1 MENKM
6 IEIEQ
11 MKSDLTQF
19 VENNSALLP
28 NNPFESKQ
36 ALNDYFTMAKVLSQS
51 TMVPQSYQG
60 NPSNCLI
67 ALEQAA
73 RMNCSP
79 LMVMQQL
86 YVVKGKPSWSGQA
99 CSMIVNGC
107 GLFDN
112 VKLNYVGERGKD
124 SWGAYVSAIR
134 KDDRQEVI
142 GTTVDIAMAKSEGWI
157 SNSKW
162 KSMPE
167 QMLGYRAY
175 AFFARLHC
183 PNALSGF
190 HTEGE
195 IEDIEN
201 NRKNKSNMTEL
212 LQQEEN
218 KDKSKKGDNNDL
230 QGNNQQ

>member
-1 MENKM
+1 MEN
-6 IEIEQ
+6 EVVVVNE
-11 MKSDLTQF
+11 
-19 VENNSALLP
+19 VENTQLAEAVEDKARLLP

-36 ALNDYFTMAKVLSQS
+36 ALNDYFTMAQVLAKS

-60 NPSNCLI
+60 NTSNCLI

-107 GLFDN
+107 GLFEK
-112 VKLNYVGERGKD
+112 VKLNYVGEKGKD
-124 SWGAYVSAIR
+124 SWGAYVSAVR
-134 KDDRQEVI
+134 KEDGQEVV
-142 GTTVDIAMAKSEGWI
+142 GTTVDMAMAKSEGWT
-157 SNSKW
+157 SNAKW
-162 KSMPE
+162 KSMTE

-190 HTEGE
+190 HVEGE
-195 IEDIEN
+195 VEDIEA
-201 NRKNKSNMTEL
+201 NRKKNSALNQL
-212 LQQEEN
+212 LKEN
-218 KDKSKKGDNNDL
+218 K
-230 QGNNQQ
+230 

>member
-1 MENKM
+1 MEN
-6 IEIEQ
+6 EVVVVNE
-11 MKSDLTQF
+11 T
-19 VENNSALLP
+19 VENTQLAEVVEDKSKLLP

-36 ALNDYFTMAKVLSQS
+36 ALNDYYTMAQVLAKS

-60 NPSNCLI
+60 NVSNCVI

-107 GLFDN
+107 GLFEK
-112 VKLNYVGERGKD
+112 VKLNYVGEKGKD

-134 KDDRQEVI
+134 KEDGEEVI
-142 GTTVDIAMAKSEGWI
+142 GTTVDMAMAKSEGWT
-157 SNSKW
+157 SNTKW
-162 KSMPE
+162 KSMTE

-190 HTEGE
+190 HVEGE
-195 IEDIEN
+195 VDDIEA
-201 NRKNKSNMTEL
+201 NRKHNSMLNKL
-212 LQQEEN
+212 LKEN
-218 KDKSKKGDNNDL
+218 
-230 QGNNQQ
+230 

>member
-1 MENKM
+1 MN
-6 IEIEQ
+6 EIVEKEE
-11 MKSDLTQF
+11 KSELAEVVDEK
-19 VENNSALLP
+19 VSLLP

-36 ALNDYFTMAKVLSQS
+36 ALNDYFTMANVLSKS
-51 TMVPQSYQG
+51 TMVPQTYQG

-107 GLFDN
+107 GLFKS
-112 VKLNYVGERGKD
+112 VKLNYVGERGKETY
-124 SWGAYVSAIR
+124 GAYVSAIR
-134 KDDRQEVI
+134 KEDNAEVI
-142 GTTVDIAMAKSEGWI
+142 GTTITMAMAKAEGWL
-157 SNSKW
+157 SNPKW

-190 HTEGE
+190 STEGE
-195 IEDIEN
+195 IEDIEA
-201 NRKNKSNMTEL
+201 NRNKSTAAQKMTAL
-212 LQQEEN
+212 LKDAEKEERE
-218 KDKSKKGDNNDL
+218 
-230 QGNNQQ
+230 

>member
-1 MENKM
+1 MAENEVMVPEKQETELAQVVENK
-6 IEIEQ
+6 
-11 MKSDLTQF
+11 T
-19 VENNSALLP
+19 ALLP

-79 LMVMQQL
+79 LLIMQQL
-86 YVVKGKPSWSGQA
+86 YIVKGKPVWSGQA

-107 GLFDN
+107 GLFEK
-112 VKLNYVGERGKD
+112 VLLNYVGKKGTD
-124 SWGAYVSAIR
+124 DFGAFVSAIR
-134 KDDRQEVI
+134 KEDGEEVI
-142 GTTVDIAMAKSEGWI
+142 GTTVTIGMAKAEGWLT
-157 SNSKW
+157 NTKW

-175 AFFARLHC
+175 SFFARLHC

-190 HTEGE
+190 QSEGE
-195 IEDIEN
+195 VEDIEASH
-201 NRKNKSNMTEL
+201 KKKSVL
-212 LQQEEN
+212 
-218 KDKSKKGDNNDL
+218 NDL
-230 QGNNQQ
+230 LRGEIDDGK

>member
-1 MENKM
+1 MAEETVVVTEQTEVAVAEEKKMVAAVDNKA
-6 IEIEQ
+6 Q
-11 MKSDLTQF
+11 M
-19 VENNSALLP
+19 LP
-28 NNPFESKQ
+28 HNPFESKQ
-36 ALNDYFTMAKVLSQS
+36 SLADYFSMAKVLAASS
-51 TMVPQSYQG
+51 MVPQSYQG

-107 GLFDN
+107 GLFEN
-112 VKLNYVGERGKD
+112 VLLNYVGEPGKD
-124 SWGAYVSAIR
+124 NRGAYVSATR
-134 KDDRQEVI
+134 KADGAQIV
-142 GTTVDIAMAKSEGWI
+142 GTTVDMAMAKGEGWT
-157 SNSKW
+157 SNTKW
-162 KSMPE
+162 KTMTD

-190 HTEGE
+190 ATEGE
-195 IEDIEN
+195 IEDIEASK
-201 NRKNKSNMTEL
+201 KNKTVLGGLFEG
-212 LQQEEN
+212 EA
-218 KDKSKKGDNNDL
+218 
-230 QGNNQQ
+230 

>member
-1 MENKM
+1 MAN
-6 IEIEQ
+6 EIV
-11 MKSDLTQF
+11 
-19 VENNSALLP
+19 VENTKSEMVQMVEKKAETLP
-28 NNPFESKQ
+28 MNPFESKQ
-36 ALNDYFTMAKVLSQS
+36 ALNDYFKMAQMLSQS

-107 GLFDN
+107 GLFEN
-112 VKLNYVGERGKD
+112 VKLNYVGEKGKEN
-124 SWGAYVSAIR
+124 WGAFVSATR
-134 KDDRQEVI
+134 KVDGEEIV
-142 GTTVDIAMAKSEGWI
+142 GTTVDMAMAKAEGWL
-157 SNSKW
+157 SNPKW

-195 IEDIEN
+195 IEDIES
-201 NRKNKSNMTEL
+201 RNKKPTLNDL
-212 LQQEEN
+212 LLEEE
-218 KDKSKKGDNNDL
+218 KKGDK
-230 QGNNQQ
+230 

>member
-1 MENKM
+1 MAENEVIVAEQEKTELAQV
-6 IEIEQ
+6 IED
-11 MKSDLTQF
+11 KST
-19 VENNSALLP
+19 LLP

-107 GLFDN
+107 GLFDS

-134 KDDRQEVI
+134 KEDGAEVV
-142 GTTVDIAMAKSEGWI
+142 GTTVDMTMVKAEGWT
-157 SNSKW
+157 SNAKW

-195 IEDIEN
+195 IEDID
-201 NRKNKSNMTEL
+201 NKKMKSSLTEL
-212 LQQEEN
+212 LEQEE
-218 KDKSKKGDNNDL
+218 KGKKKGADK
-230 QGNNQQ
+230 

>member
-1 MENKM
+1 MGNEVQVSENTA
-6 IEIEQ
+6 ISAEEHALNVVED
-11 MKSDLTQF
+11 KSK
-19 VENNSALLP
+19 LLP
-28 NNPFESKQ
+28 VNPFESKQ
-36 ALNDYFTMAKVLSQS
+36 ALNDYFQMAKVLSQS
-51 TMVPQSYQG
+51 TMVPQPYQG

-86 YVVKGKPSWSGQA
+86 YPLKGKPIWSGQA

-107 GLFDN
+107 GLFKC

-124 SWGAYVSAIR
+124 SYGAYVSAI
-134 KDDRQEVI
+134 KKEDGSEVI
-142 GTTVDIAMAKSEGWI
+142 GTTVDMAMAKSEGWTT
-157 SNSKW
+157 NPKW

-190 HTEGE
+190 STEGE
-195 IEDIEN
+195 IEDIEA
-201 NRKNKSNMTEL
+201 NRNMSKPAVKMTEL
-212 LQQEEN
+212 LTQTK
-218 KDKSKKGDNNDL
+218 KDKEVVVSEA
-230 QGNNQQ
+230 

>member
-1 MENKM
+1 MEN
-6 IEIEQ
+6 EVVVVNE
-11 MKSDLTQF
+11 T
-19 VENNSALLP
+19 VENTQLAEVVEDKSKLLP

-36 ALNDYFTMAKVLSQS
+36 ALNDYYTMAQVLAKS

-60 NPSNCLI
+60 NVSNCVI

-107 GLFDN
+107 GLFEK
-112 VKLNYVGERGKD
+112 VKLNYVGEKDKD
-124 SWGAYVSAIR
+124 SYGAYVSAIR
-134 KDDRQEVI
+134 KEDGEEVI
-142 GTTVDIAMAKSEGWI
+142 GATVDMAMAKAEGWT
-157 SNSKW
+157 SNPKW
-162 KSMPE
+162 KSMKE

-190 HTEGE
+190 HVEGE
-195 IEDIEN
+195 VDDIEA
-201 NRKNKSNMTEL
+201 NRKKNSALNKL
-212 LQQEEN
+212 LKEN
-218 KDKSKKGDNNDL
+218 
-230 QGNNQQ
+230 

>member
-1 MENKM
+1 MVTQT
-6 IEIEQ
+6 EQ
-11 MKSDLTQF
+11 TELAQV
-19 VENNSALLP
+19 VEEKTNLLP

-36 ALNDYFTMAKVLSQS
+36 ALNDYFTMAQVLAKS
-51 TMVPQSYQG
+51 TMVPQGYQG

-107 GLFDN
+107 GLFEN

-124 SWGAYVSAIR
+124 DWGAYVSAIR
-134 KDDRQEVI
+134 KEDGQEVI
-142 GTTVDIAMAKSEGWI
+142 GTRVDMNMAKAEGWTT
-157 SNSKW
+157 NTKW

-195 IEDIEN
+195 IEDVEA
-201 NRKNKSNMTEL
+201 NKKKSSLNML
-212 LQQEEN
+212 LQEEEN
-218 KDKSKKGDNNDL
+218 KEKKGKK
-230 QGNNQQ
+230 

>member
-1 MENKM
+1 MENEVM
-6 IEIEQ
+6 VTQTENTEIA
-11 MKSDLTQF
+11 K
-19 VENNSALLP
+19 VEEKAHLLS
-28 NNPFESKQ
+28 NNPFESKES
-36 ALNDYFTMAKVLSQS
+36 LNDYFTMAQVLAKS

-107 GLFDN
+107 GLFSD
-112 VKLNYVGERGKD
+112 VELIYVGKKGSD
-124 SWGAYVSAIR
+124 DWGAYVSAVR
-134 KDDRQEVI
+134 KENDTKVI
-142 GTTVDIAMAKSEGWI
+142 GPTVDMAMAKAEGWT
-157 SNSKW
+157 SNTKW

-167 QMLGYRAY
+167 LMLGYRAY

-190 HTEGE
+190 TVEGE
-195 IEDIEN
+195 IDDTEAS
-201 NRKNKSNMTEL
+201 KKKSTVNML
-212 LQQEEN
+212 LQEEEQ
-218 KDKSKKGDNNDL
+218 KDKKGKAK
-230 QGNNQQ
+230 

>member
-1 MENKM
+1 MANEVVEAQGSVPVVQENKN
-6 IEIEQ
+6 ELVEA
-11 MKSDLTQF
+11 
-19 VENNSALLP
+19 VENKSALLP

-86 YVVKGKPSWSGQA
+86 YVVKGRPSWSGQA

-107 GLFDN
+107 GLFKE
-112 VKLNYVGERGKD
+112 VKLNYVGEKGKD
-124 SWGAYVSAIR
+124 NYGAFVSAIR
-134 KDDRQEVI
+134 KEDGEEVI
-142 GTTVDIAMAKSEGWI
+142 GSTVDMAMAKAEGWL
-157 SNSKW
+157 SNPKW

-190 HTEGE
+190 STEGE
-195 IEDIEN
+195 IEDIEV
-201 NRKNKSNMTEL
+201 NRNKSKVSTNMTEL
-212 LQQEEN
+212 LKAEAE
-218 KDKSKKGDNNDL
+218 KKGADK
-230 QGNNQQ
+230 

>member
-1 MENKM
+1 MAKN
-6 IEIEQ
+6 EII
-11 MKSDLTQF
+11 
-19 VENNSALLP
+19 VENTEDTEVVQKPQETELAKAVEDKTALLP
-28 NNPFESKQ
+28 KNPFESKQ
-36 ALNDYFTMAKVLSQS
+36 AVNDYFTMANILAKS

-107 GLFDN
+107 GLFEK
-112 VKLNYVGERGKD
+112 VKLNYVGEKGKD
-124 SWGAYVSAIR
+124 SYGAYVSAVRI
-134 KDDRQEVI
+134 DDGAEVI
-142 GTTVDIAMAKSEGWI
+142 GTTVDMAMAKAEGWLT
-157 SNSKW
+157 NPKW

-175 AFFARLHC
+175 SFFARLHC

-190 HTEGE
+190 STEGE
-195 IEDIEN
+195 VEDSQV
-201 NRKNKSNMTEL
+201 KPKSSLTDL
-212 LQQEEN
+212 L
-218 KDKSKKGDNNDL
+218 GD
-230 QGNNQQ
+230 

>member
-1 MENKM
+1 MAEN
-6 IEIEQ
+6 EVVVVNDQNETHLAEVVDD
-11 MKSDLTQF
+11 KSK
-19 VENNSALLP
+19 LLP

-36 ALNDYFTMAKVLSQS
+36 ALNDYYTMAQVLAKS

-60 NPSNCLI
+60 NVSNCVI

-107 GLFDN
+107 GLFEK
-112 VKLNYVGERGKD
+112 VKLNYVGEKGKD
-124 SWGAYVSAIR
+124 NYGAYVSAI
-134 KDDRQEVI
+134 KKEDGSEVI
-142 GTTVDIAMAKSEGWI
+142 GATVDMAMAKAEGWT
-157 SNSKW
+157 SNTKW
-162 KSMPE
+162 KSMTE

-190 HTEGE
+190 HVEGE
-195 IEDIEN
+195 IEDIEASRKKISSL
-201 NRKNKSNMTEL
+201 NRVLKENM
-212 LQQEEN
+212 
-218 KDKSKKGDNNDL
+218 
-230 QGNNQQ
+230 

>member
-1 MENKM
+1 MADV
-6 IEIEQ
+6 IEV
-11 MKSDLTQF
+11 
-19 VENNSALLP
+19 VEEKAEVSVQNEKTEVAQVDDKAKLLSA
-28 NNPFESKQ
+28 NPFESKQ
-36 ALNDYFTMAKVLSQS
+36 SLNDYFTMAKVLAGS
-51 TMVPQSYQG
+51 TMVPQAYQG

-107 GLFDN
+107 GLFKS
-112 VKLNYVGERGKD
+112 VKLNYVGEPGKENR
-124 SWGAYVSAIR
+124 GAYVSAIR
-134 KDDRQEVI
+134 IEDEQEVI
-142 GTTVDIAMAKSEGWI
+142 GTTVDMAMAKGEGWT
-157 SNSKW
+157 SNTKW
-162 KSMPE
+162 KTMTD

-190 HTEGE
+190 RVEGE
-195 IEDIEN
+195 DEDIE
-201 NRKNKSNMTEL
+201 S
-212 LQQEEN
+212 
-218 KDKSKKGDNNDL
+218 SKKRTHGILNDIL
-230 QGNNQQ
+230 EVNA

>member
-1 MENKM
+1 MEN
-6 IEIEQ
+6 EVVVVNE
-11 MKSDLTQF
+11 T
-19 VENNSALLP
+19 VENTQLAEVVEDKSKLLP

-36 ALNDYFTMAKVLSQS
+36 ALNDYYTMAQVLAKS

-60 NPSNCLI
+60 NVSNCVI

-107 GLFDN
+107 GLFEK
-112 VKLNYVGERGKD
+112 VKLNYVGEKGKD

-134 KDDRQEVI
+134 KEDGEEVI
-142 GTTVDIAMAKSEGWI
+142 GTTVDMAMAKSEGWT
-157 SNSKW
+157 SNPKW
-162 KSMPE
+162 KSMTE

-190 HTEGE
+190 HVEGE
-195 IEDIEN
+195 VEDIEV
-201 NRKNKSNMTEL
+201 NRKKNSALNKL
-212 LQQEEN
+212 LKEN
-218 KDKSKKGDNNDL
+218 
-230 QGNNQQ
+230 

>member
-1 MENKM
+1 MN
-6 IEIEQ
+6 EIVEKEE
-11 MKSDLTQF
+11 KSELAEVVDEK
-19 VENNSALLP
+19 VSLLP

-36 ALNDYFTMAKVLSQS
+36 ALNDYFTMANVLSKS
-51 TMVPQSYQG
+51 TMVPQTYQG

-107 GLFDN
+107 GLFKS
-112 VKLNYVGERGKD
+112 VKLNYVGERGKETY
-124 SWGAYVSAIR
+124 GAYVSAIR
-134 KDDRQEVI
+134 KEDNAEVI
-142 GTTVDIAMAKSEGWI
+142 GTTITMAMAKAEGWL
-157 SNSKW
+157 SNPKW

-190 HTEGE
+190 STEGE
-195 IEDIEN
+195 IEDIEA
-201 NRKNKSNMTEL
+201 NRNKSTAAQKMTAL
-212 LQQEEN
+212 LKDAEKEE
-218 KDKSKKGDNNDL
+218 KEKAQKEEKK
-230 QGNNQQ
+230 

>member
-1 MENKM
+1 MAENEVMVAEQEKTELAQV
-6 IEIEQ
+6 IED
-11 MKSDLTQF
+11 KST
-19 VENNSALLP
+19 LLP

-107 GLFDN
+107 GLFDS

-134 KDDRQEVI
+134 KEDGAEVV
-142 GTTVDIAMAKSEGWI
+142 GTTVDMTMAKAEGWT
-157 SNSKW
+157 SNAKW

-195 IEDIEN
+195 IEDID
-201 NRKNKSNMTEL
+201 NKKMKSSLTEL
-212 LQQEEN
+212 LEQEE
-218 KDKSKKGDNNDL
+218 KEKGKKKGADK
-230 QGNNQQ
+230 

>member
-1 MENKM
+1 MEN
-6 IEIEQ
+6 EVVVVNE
-11 MKSDLTQF
+11 T
-19 VENNSALLP
+19 VENTQLAEVVEDKSKLLP

-36 ALNDYFTMAKVLSQS
+36 ALNDYYTMAQVLAKS

-60 NPSNCLI
+60 NVSNCVI

-107 GLFDN
+107 GLFEK
-112 VKLNYVGERGKD
+112 VKLNYVGEKEKD
-124 SWGAYVSAIR
+124 SYGAYVSAIR
-134 KDDRQEVI
+134 KEDGEEVI
-142 GTTVDIAMAKSEGWI
+142 GATVDMAMAKAEGWT
-157 SNSKW
+157 SNPKW
-162 KSMPE
+162 KSMKE

-190 HTEGE
+190 HVEGE
-195 IEDIEN
+195 VDDIEA
-201 NRKNKSNMTEL
+201 NRKHNSMLNKL
-212 LQQEEN
+212 LKEN
-218 KDKSKKGDNNDL
+218 
-230 QGNNQQ
+230 

>member
-1 MENKM
+1 MEN
-6 IEIEQ
+6 EVVVVNETEN
-11 MKSDLTQF
+11 TQLAEA
-19 VENNSALLP
+19 VEDKARLLP

-36 ALNDYFTMAKVLSQS
+36 ALNDYFTMAQVLAKS

-60 NPSNCLI
+60 NTSNCLI

-107 GLFDN
+107 GLFEK
-112 VKLNYVGERGKD
+112 VKLNYVGEKGKD
-124 SWGAYVSAIR
+124 SWGAYVSAVR
-134 KDDRQEVI
+134 KEDGQEVV
-142 GTTVDIAMAKSEGWI
+142 GTTVDMAMAKAEGWT
-157 SNSKW
+157 SNAKW
-162 KSMPE
+162 KSMTE

-190 HTEGE
+190 HVEGE
-195 IEDIEN
+195 VEDIEA
-201 NRKNKSNMTEL
+201 NRKKNSALNQL
-212 LQQEEN
+212 LKEN
-218 KDKSKKGDNNDL
+218 
-230 QGNNQQ
+230 

>member
-1 MENKM
+1 MAENEVMVAEQEKTELAQV
-6 IEIEQ
+6 IED
-11 MKSDLTQF
+11 KST
-19 VENNSALLP
+19 LLP

-107 GLFDN
+107 GLFDS

-134 KDDRQEVI
+134 KEDGAEVA
-142 GTTVDIAMAKSEGWI
+142 GTTVDMTMAKAEGWT
-157 SNSKW
+157 SNAKW

-195 IEDIEN
+195 IEDID
-201 NRKNKSNMTEL
+201 NKKMKSSLTEL
-212 LQQEEN
+212 LEQEE
-218 KDKSKKGDNNDL
+218 KGKKKGADK
-230 QGNNQQ
+230 

>member
-1 MENKM
+1 MEN
-6 IEIEQ
+6 EVVVVNE
-11 MKSDLTQF
+11 T
-19 VENNSALLP
+19 VENTQLAEVVEDKSKLLP

-36 ALNDYFTMAKVLSQS
+36 ALNDYYTMAQVLAKS

-60 NPSNCLI
+60 NVSNCVI

-107 GLFDN
+107 GLFEK
-112 VKLNYVGERGKD
+112 VKLNYVGEKDKD
-124 SWGAYVSAIR
+124 SYGAYVSAIR
-134 KDDRQEVI
+134 KEDGEEVI
-142 GTTVDIAMAKSEGWI
+142 GATVDMAMAKAEGWT
-157 SNSKW
+157 SNPKW
-162 KSMPE
+162 KSMKE

-190 HTEGE
+190 HVEGE
-195 IEDIEN
+195 VEDIEV
-201 NRKNKSNMTEL
+201 NRKKNSALNKL
-212 LQQEEN
+212 LKEN
-218 KDKSKKGDNNDL
+218 
-230 QGNNQQ
+230 

>member
-1 MENKM
+1 MEN
-6 IEIEQ
+6 EVVVVNE
-11 MKSDLTQF
+11 
-19 VENNSALLP
+19 VENTQLAEAVEDKARLLP

-36 ALNDYFTMAKVLSQS
+36 ALNDYFTMAQVLAKS

-60 NPSNCLI
+60 NTSNCLI

-107 GLFDN
+107 GLFEK
-112 VKLNYVGERGKD
+112 VKLNYVGEKGKD
-124 SWGAYVSAIR
+124 SWGAYVSAVR
-134 KDDRQEVI
+134 KEDGQEVV
-142 GTTVDIAMAKSEGWI
+142 GTTVDMAMAKAEGWT
-157 SNSKW
+157 SNAKW
-162 KSMPE
+162 KSMTE

-190 HTEGE
+190 HVEGE
-195 IEDIEN
+195 VEDIEA
-201 NRKNKSNMTEL
+201 NRKKNSALNQL
-212 LQQEEN
+212 LKEN
-218 KDKSKKGDNNDL
+218 K
-230 QGNNQQ
+230 

>member
-1 MENKM
+1 MEN
-6 IEIEQ
+6 EVVVVNE
-11 MKSDLTQF
+11 T
-19 VENNSALLP
+19 VENTQLAEVVEDKSKLLP

-36 ALNDYFTMAKVLSQS
+36 ALNDYYTMAQVLAKS

-60 NPSNCLI
+60 NVSNCVI

-107 GLFDN
+107 GLFEK
-112 VKLNYVGERGKD
+112 VKLNYVGEKGKD

-134 KDDRQEVI
+134 KEDGEEVV
-142 GTTVDIAMAKSEGWI
+142 GATVDMAMAKAEGWT
-157 SNSKW
+157 SNTKW
-162 KSMPE
+162 KSMTE

-190 HTEGE
+190 HVEGE
-195 IEDIEN
+195 VDDIEA
-201 NRKNKSNMTEL
+201 NKKHNSMLNKL
-212 LQQEEN
+212 LKEN
-218 KDKSKKGDNNDL
+218 
-230 QGNNQQ
+230 